1 MAKADRRHP
10 NQADLFEVR
19 EVYPVLTP
27 QALTPALDFNRQMSN
42 AMSLAV
48 KQSDK
53 TREQIADEMTR
64 LLGYDDENRITVA
77 LVNAWTSAAKDAHN
91 IHLVRFRAFVR
102 VTGADWL
109 WKQILEEDGLTI
121 MKGPE
126 AHFARASI
134 LRKQGEQLLAEA
146 EAELELAPA
155 HVRVR
160 RGRR

>member
-1 MAKADRRHP
+1 MAKPPRHP
-10 NQADLFEVR
+10 DQADLFEVR
-19 EVYPVLTP
+19 EVYPVRAP
-27 QALTPALDFNRQMSN
+27 QALTPAIDFNRQMSG

-64 LLGYDDENRITVA
+64 LLGYEDENRITVA

-102 VTGADWL
+102 VTGANWL
-109 WKQILEEDGLTI
+109 WQQVLDEDGLTVLE
-121 MKGPE
+121 GPE
-126 AHFARASI
+126 AHFARAAI

-146 EAELELAPA
+146 HAELELAPA
-155 HVRVR
+155 QVRVR